1 MCRFKCLCPFQ
12 VATLRDTEMRLDR
25 KAFMLLLAMLAPAS
39 LHADEAVSKYEQ
51 TPYTE
56 QKVVFD
62 FYFDDPAKINTALF
76 WIRSLINPLLDD
88 PYGMAPEFLDIKVII
103 HGTELVTVARKNYE
117 KYRDAVE
124 RMRYYAS
131 LGVEF
136 RVCGLAA
143 QEYDYDVGDFY
154 DFVKV
159 VPSAIADLAHWQ
171 LEGYALLTPTVM
183 EKKYA
188 IEEIR

>member
-1 MCRFKCLCPFQ
+1 MKIVIPLLIALCI
-12 VATLRDTEMRLDR
+12 
-25 KAFMLLLAMLAPAS
+25 AFPLQ
-39 LHADEAVSKYEQ
+39 ADEAVSKYEQ

-62 FYFDDPAKINTALF
+62 FYFDDPAKINSALF

-143 QEYDYDVGDFY
+143 QDYDYDVGDFY

-159 VPSAIADLAHWQ
+159 VPSAITDLAHWQ

>member
-1 MCRFKCLCPFQ
+1 M
-12 VATLRDTEMRLDR
+12 
-25 KAFMLLLAMLAPAS
+25 KAFIVLLLAMYAAMP
-39 LHADEAVSKYEQ
+39 LHADEAVSKYEE
-51 TPYTE
+51 TPYSE

-76 WIRSLINPLLDD
+76 WIRSLINPLMDE
-88 PYGMAPEFLDIKVII
+88 PYGMAPELLDIKVII
-103 HGTELVTVARKNYE
+103 HGTEIVTVARKNIE
-117 KYRDAVE
+117 KYREAVE

-131 LGVEF
+131 LGVDF

-143 QEYDYDVGDFY
+143 HDYDYDVDAFY

-159 VPSAIADLAHWQ
+159 VPSAITELAHWQ
-171 LEGYALLTPTVM
+171 LEGYALITPQVM

-188 IEEIR
+188 LEEIR